1 LSGEFFGVGMEVGIR
16 DNNLV
21 VISPLKDSPAEKAGV
36 KTGDVILKI
45 DEEIANKLTVDK
57 AVDLIRGERGTP
69 VKLTIIR
76 EGEESPLEISV
87 VRDLIKIP
95 TLETEKRKDGVFI
108 IRLFDFSRNSERDFE
123 KALDEFIDSGSENL
137 IVDLRG
143 NPGGYLGS
151 AINITSWFLKE
162 GEPIVIER
170 STNAENNNTYRSNG
184 NFLTG
189 DFEIVVLVDGG
200 SASASEIMAGAMQ
213 EHKVAKLVGA
223 QTFGKGSVQE
233 LIDFKDKTEL
243 KITVAE
249 WLTPNGLSISENG
262 LTPDVVV
269 EFDEEAYKKDK
280 TDNQLEEAVKI
291 LLK

>member
-1 LSGEFFGVGMEVGIR
+1 M
-16 DNNLV
+16 
-21 VISPLKDSPAEKAGV
+21 
-36 KTGDVILKI
+36 
-45 DEEIANKLTVDK
+45 
-57 AVDLIRGERGTP
+57 
-69 VKLTIIR
+69 
-76 EGEESPLEISV
+76 
-87 VRDLIKIP
+87 
-95 TLETEKRKDGVFI
+95 
-108 IRLFDFSRNSERDFE
+108 
-123 KALDEFIDSGSENL
+123 
-137 IVDLRG
+137 
-143 NPGGYLGS
+143 GS

-170 STNAENNNTYRSNG
+170 STNADNNNTYRSNG

-189 DFEIVVLVDGG
+189 DFETVILVDGG